1 MMGWEISELKLAANG
16 RTASA
21 FHFELA
27 VNHVTMGAGKA
38 ISGDGVVF
46 LDGRVWYNRENELKQ
61 VINSA
66 GLDAEGCLSGLS
78 SCIVEHALAKESVA

>member
-21 FHFELA
+21 FQFEIA
-27 VNHVTMGAGKA
+27 VQNETQDDGHA

-46 LDGRVWYNRENELKQ
+46 HDGRVWYNREKELKQ
-61 VINSA
+61 IINGT

-78 SCIVEHALAKESVA
+78 CQIIQHALAEESVA